1 MVAIVNDSNLDIC
14 GDCCSASKELMLL
27 MDVLGWRKRLCCCCC
42 CRKDEPLVVRGIA
55 EDDPRSELS
64 LDRLD
69 RVGIDEVGPGYD
81 SADRELLG
89 SDITLNVEDDDGCGT
104 GPRSSSDVSTRCKDA
119 GTVRS
124 STAVLGLEGMLGE
137 TISIFEFRI

>member
-14 GDCCSASKELMLL
+14 GDCCSVSKELMLL

-55 EDDPRSELS
+55 EEDPRSELS

-69 RVGIDEVGPGYD
+69 RVGIDDVGPGYD

-89 SDITLNVEDDDGCGT
+89 SDVTLNVEDDDGCGT
-104 GPRSSSDVSTRCKDA
+104 GPRSSSDVSTRCKDS
-119 GTVRS
+119 GTVCL
-124 STAVLGLEGMLGE
+124 STVVLGLERMLGE
-137 TISIFEFRI
+137 IMSIFEFRI